1 MRNTFVSDAG
11 YLTRYQRLHKITT
24 SVEPQAL
31 NFSSPPPPPERNYE
45 NEFID
50 TRFQFKDPNMNQKAY
65 LANKTAGA
73 VTLEQRDKY
82 LADLEN
88 NKY

>member
-1 MRNTFVSDAG
+1 
-11 YLTRYQRLHKITT
+11 
-24 SVEPQAL
+24 
-31 NFSSPPPPPERNYE
+31 
-45 NEFID
+45 
-50 TRFQFKDPNMNQKAY
+50 MNQKAY